1 VLALGETEVFDA
13 RPVGAATVNHHIPSR
28 SLAALVAVAG
38 LAAATL
44 AVSAQPQPGGP
55 PPAPGMDRP
64 GPRMPAGEGDF
75 VRQLDAANTA
85 ELDTAKYVVNRT
97 KSAEVHQFA
106 QHMIDDHS
114 TAAVALEAATRGTN
128 LRPAP
133 REGETSGQ
141 GRRGLAMLMGETGT
155 KLDDDYMRIQVPAH
169 RRALA
174 LLQWETQNG
183 QNMGLKDLAA
193 KLTPTVAQHL
203 QLAQAYLAAHN
214 LTPFAP
220 PDAQPVPG
228 NPNPNNRGAGQGPGT
243 PNNPASSTNGGST
256 SGQNNGTGGT
266 AGNPVGAPTY
276 SPLGSGTPPANA
288 NGGAS
293 TPAPAPSSSPHP

>member
-1 VLALGETEVFDA
+1 M
-13 RPVGAATVNHHIPSR
+13 NHHTPSR
-28 SLAALVAVAG
+28 ALAALVAVAG

-44 AVSAQPQPGGP
+44 AVSAQTPPNGP
-55 PPAPGMDRP
+55 PPGPGMDRP

-75 VRQLDAANTA
+75 VRMLDAANTA

-97 KSAEVHQFA
+97 KNADVHAFA

-128 LRPAP
+128 LRPVP
-133 REGETSGQ
+133 REGETNGP
-141 GRRGLAMLMGETGT
+141 GRRGLAMLAGETGT
-155 KLDDDYMRIQVPAH
+155 QLDDDYMRMQVPAH
-169 RRALA
+169 RRALG

-183 QNMGLKDLAA
+183 QNMGLKDLAS

-203 QLAQAYLAAHN
+203 QMAQNYLAAHN

-220 PDAQPVPG
+220 PETRPVPG
-228 NPNPNNRGAGQGPGT
+228 NVNPGNRGAGPGPGT
-243 PNNPASSTNGGST
+243 PNNPASTSNGGST
-256 SGQNNGTGGT
+256 SGQNNGTAGT

-276 SPLGSGTPPANA
+276 SPMGSGTPPANA
-288 NGGAS
+288 NGGSS
-293 TPAPAPSSSPHP
+293 TPAPMTSSSPHP